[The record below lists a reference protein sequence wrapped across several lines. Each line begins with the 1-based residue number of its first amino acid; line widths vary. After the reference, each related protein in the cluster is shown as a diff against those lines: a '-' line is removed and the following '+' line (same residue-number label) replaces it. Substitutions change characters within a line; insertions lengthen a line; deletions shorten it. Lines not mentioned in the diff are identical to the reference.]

1 MSWFDVLKYYP
12 SARAE
17 DQDKNYNLPT
27 KIEQNPDGSYKN
39 LPTYQE
45 FVAETKRLQDESR
58 KAAADGNDAIARS
71 LLDLAKYN
79 NDRLFNF
86 YRNGPDTYKDG
97 GM

>member
-12 SARAE
+12 SARVE
-17 DQDKNYNLPT
+17 DLWKNYNLPT
-27 KIEQNPDGSYKN
+27 EIKLSPDNKFVN

-45 FVAETKRLQDESR
+45 FEAETKRLQNEAS
-58 KAAADGNDAIARS
+58 KASSEGKFVIAD
-71 LLDLAKYN
+71 LLLNLAKYN
-79 NDRLFNF
+79 SERLHSF